1 MQNKKT
7 EHNYIEILSDSL
19 VKKINILDKIIE
31 INLVQQDILKLEE
44 LDYDAFDKTI
54 EDKDVCIREINNLD
68 KGFMAVY
75 ERLKVILSENKQQYA
90 KEIKDIQLKIK
101 EITDKSVSIQ
111 VQEARNKEAF
121 QEKVK
126 FIKKEIKVSKTA
138 SKVAESYYQSMNKI
152 NMVDAQFLDT
162 KK

>member
-19 VKKINILDKIIE
+19 VKKINVLDKIIE
-31 INLVQQDILKLEE
+31 INLVQRDIFKSDE

-54 EDKDVCIREINNLD
+54 EDKDSCIKEINNLD
-68 KGFMAVY
+68 RGFEAVY
-75 ERLKVILSENKQQYA
+75 ERLQVVLSQNKEQYA
-90 KEIKDIQLKIK
+90 KEIKDMQLKIK

-126 FIKKEIKVSKTA
+126 YVKKEIKVAKTA
-138 SKVAESYYQSMNKI
+138 NKVAQSYYQSMNKI